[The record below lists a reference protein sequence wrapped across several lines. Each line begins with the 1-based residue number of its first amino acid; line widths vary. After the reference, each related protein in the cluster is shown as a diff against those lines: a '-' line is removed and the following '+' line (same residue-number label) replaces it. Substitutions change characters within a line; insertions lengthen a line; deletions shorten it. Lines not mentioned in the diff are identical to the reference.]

1 MDKIIAK
8 ESTNLQWIHLVLN
21 FLMLLIMVVCMVLRG
36 PGSEPSVIGV
46 KACDAPDF
54 LFLALIAVSAVVLT
68 FIAIKHVQKE
78 Y

>member
-1 MDKIIAK
+1 MAKIIAK
-8 ESTNLQWIHLVLN
+8 ESTNLQWSHLILN

-54 LFLALIAVSAVVLT
+54 LFLAAIAVAAAILTLIAIS
-68 FIAIKHVQKE
+68 HVQKD